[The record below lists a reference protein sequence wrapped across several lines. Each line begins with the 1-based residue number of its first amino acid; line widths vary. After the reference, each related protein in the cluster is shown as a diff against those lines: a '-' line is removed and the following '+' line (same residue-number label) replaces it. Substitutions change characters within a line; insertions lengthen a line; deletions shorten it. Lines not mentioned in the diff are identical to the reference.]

1 MEATGLPYKR
11 ILVPYDGSAASDRGL
26 REAIVLAAR
35 FQAEVQLLT
44 VLDSFP
50 PRREQMRQSVEKA
63 RCDIAA
69 RGVTGEVRL
78 FEGMYG
84 ALVDFLGRAATEWP
98 ADLVVIGTHGRAG
111 FAHLIM
117 GSDAEAVTRASPVPV
132 LVVPP
137 PRGQVSPA

>member
-26 REAIVLAAR
+26 HEAIVLAAR
-35 FQAEVQLLT
+35 FEAAVQLLT
-44 VLDSFP
+44 VLDTFP

-63 RCDIAA
+63 RSVIAA
-69 RGVTGEVRL
+69 RGVASEVRL

-84 ALVDFLGRAATEWP
+84 ALVDFLARAATEWP

-111 FAHLIM
+111 YAHLIM
-117 GSDAEAVTRASPVPV
+117 GSDADAVTRASPVPV

-137 PRGQVSPA
+137 PREHAGLS